1 MAGKK
6 SWRRAMGM
14 LIASVAGSLLLV
26 TPGMVEAQS
35 GTVVGT
41 VLDTELKAKLIPF
54 NELFEERYHQLTG
67 LATTEEILNRQMEL
81 FNAEMDEFNSELVQV
96 NPSLDH
102 LKHLATDWQAVA
114 ADGRR
119 MAEEWRESQ
128 DCRARKR

>member
-6 SWRRAMGM
+6 SWRRATGM

-35 GTVVGT
+35 GTV
-41 VLDTELKAKLIPF
+41 LDTELKAKLIPF
-54 NELFEERYHQLTG
+54 NELFEERYHELTG

>member
-6 SWRRAMGM
+6 SWRRATGM

-35 GTVVGT
+35 GT

-81 FNAEMDEFNSELVQV
+81 FNAEMDELNSELVQI

-102 LKHLATDWQAVA
+102 LNPLATDWQAVA

>member
-6 SWRRAMGM
+6 SWRRATGM

-54 NELFEERYHQLTG
+54 NELFEERYHELTG

-102 LKHLATDWQAVA
+102 LNHITREANTMPWR
-114 ADGRR
+114 GRR
-119 MAEEWRESQ
+119 VYPSMAWCLLRV
-128 DCRARKR
+128 

>member
-6 SWRRAMGM
+6 RWRRATGM

-35 GTVVGT
+35 ATVVGT
-41 VLDTELKAKLIPF
+41 VLDTELKAKLIPY
-54 NELFEERYHQLTG
+54 NDLFEERYHQLTG

-102 LKHLATDWQAVA
+102 LNHLATDWQAVA
-114 ADGRR
+114 ADRRR
-119 MAEEWRESQ
+119 MTDEWREAQ